1 MLRTK
6 TNIVVILSTFVA
18 SLLILGVATAGLL
31 NSASAQQQQKFSAKL
46 SGSNEVPPVNTAGS
60 GVADFQL
67 SADGKSLDYQVNL
80 TKMNSVMAVHIHSG
94 KQGQTGD
101 PVAGLFN
108 PSMSGPPTGL
118 VNGQLTKGS
127 ITSTDLVGSLA
138 GKQISDLVNLIKSG
152 SAYVNVHTSNNQNG
166 EIRGQIS

>member
-1 MLRTK
+1 MVITSLMLRTK
-6 TNIVVILSTFVA
+6 SSTFA
-18 SLLILGVATAGLL
+18 AALLILGVAAAGLL
-31 NSASAQQQQKFSAKL
+31 NSASAQQQKFSAKF
-46 SGSNEVPPVNTAGS
+46 SGSNEVPSVNTAGS
-60 GVADFQL
+60 GAADFQL

-94 KQGQTGD
+94 KPGQTGD

-118 VNGQLTKGS
+118 VNGQLTKGT

>member
-1 MLRTK
+1 
-6 TNIVVILSTFVA
+6 
-18 SLLILGVATAGLL
+18 
-31 NSASAQQQQKFSAKL
+31 
-46 SGSNEVPPVNTAGS
+46 
-60 GVADFQL
+60 
-67 SADGKSLDYQVNL
+67 
-80 TKMNSVMAVHIHSG
+80 MAVHIHSG
-94 KQGQTGD
+94 KPGQTGD

-108 PSMSGPPTGL
+108 PFMSEPPTGL
-118 VNGQLTKGS
+118 VNGQLTKGT

>member
-1 MLRTK
+1 MVITSLMLRTK
-6 TNIVVILSTFVA
+6 SSTFA
-18 SLLILGVATAGLL
+18 AALLILGVAAAGLL
-31 NSASAQQQQKFSAKL
+31 NSASAQQQKFSAKL

-94 KQGQTGD
+94 KPGQTGD

-118 VNGQLTKGS
+118 VNGQLTKGT

-152 SAYVNVHTSNNQNG
+152 SAYVNVHTSNN
-166 EIRGQIS
+166 